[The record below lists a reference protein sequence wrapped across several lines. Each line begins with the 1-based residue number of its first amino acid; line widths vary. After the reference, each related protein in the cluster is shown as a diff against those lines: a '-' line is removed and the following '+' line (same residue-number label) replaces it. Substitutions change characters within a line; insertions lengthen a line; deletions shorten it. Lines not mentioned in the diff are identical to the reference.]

1 MRPTPRRPSRRST
14 ALTVATLVLGL
25 AACGSDQPTP
35 PTTVTVTTS
44 AEGPEA
50 LDKPEQQQVDAA
62 TARRALPTIRDA
74 PRGFATWSTRLTE
87 GGQTY
92 DPQVCAHIT
101 LDGPEE
107 RAFRKAH
114 RKVYE
119 YSRFTSPRSV
129 TDESVTTIVESY
141 DEPYP
146 LEHFDRAGQYL
157 ADCAS
162 YTTTPDDGGSATTRT
177 TRAISTPSIGDRSFA
192 VRLTFGAG
200 EQGIS
205 VDRLY
210 VRSGHNLV
218 TVWYIKGGQPYDGA
232 AMTKY
237 AEKTLAQLKRTT

>member
-1 MRPTPRRPSRRST
+1 M
-14 ALTVATLVLGL
+14 ATLVLGL
-25 AACGSDQPTP
+25 AACGSGPEAP
-35 PTTVTVTTS
+35 PTTVTVTAS
-44 AEGPEA
+44 ADGAEA
-50 LDKPEQQQVDAA
+50 LDQPEQQQIDAA
-62 TARRALPTIRDA
+62 TARRVLPTIKDA
-74 PRGFATWSTRLTE
+74 PRGFATWTTKLTE

-101 LDGPEE
+101 LDGPQE
-107 RAFRKAH
+107 RDFRDAH
-114 RKVYE
+114 RKVRE

-146 LEHFDRAGQYL
+146 LEFFDKAGQYL
-157 ADCAS
+157 AECAS
-162 YTTTPDDGGSATTRT
+162 YTTTPDDGGSSTTRT
-177 TRAISTPSIGDRSFA
+177 TRAISTPSVGDRSFA

-200 EQGIS
+200 GEGIS

-218 TVWYIKGGQPYDGA
+218 TVWYIKGGEPYDGA

-237 AEKTLAQLKRTT
+237 AEKTLAELKKTT